1 MKNLIWVLIL
11 AFGTIYYFADW
22 NYYQGLQHIIS
33 FEGDLCTCIYL
44 SRLCRATE
52 STALL
57 CLGLVISWQVCLTLP
72 HNFSTSLPIY
82 YWLGLQLLQFN
93 TSEQMKQLAAGD
105 ETNSIPGQ
113 QWIGIVVWGLRSLSN
128 NKVDYCICKQT
139 SPNLGEPLQQRV
151 GLIVCWNLQC
161 YNNLEFAKLMN
172 NNAILLAIK
181 INDSCYNEYIW
192 LAQKDDD

>member
-1 MKNLIWVLIL
+1 MLIWVLL
-11 AFGTIYYFADW
+11 LSFATIYYF
-22 NYYQGLQHIIS
+22 LIEIITKACNILYP

-44 SRLCRATE
+44 PRLCRTAE

-57 CLGLVISWQVCLTLP
+57 CLGLVRSWQVCLTLP
-72 HNFSTSLPIY
+72 HYFSTSLPIY

-151 GLIVCWNLQC
+151 SLIVCWNLQC

-181 INDSCYNEYIW
+181 INDSCYNKNIW